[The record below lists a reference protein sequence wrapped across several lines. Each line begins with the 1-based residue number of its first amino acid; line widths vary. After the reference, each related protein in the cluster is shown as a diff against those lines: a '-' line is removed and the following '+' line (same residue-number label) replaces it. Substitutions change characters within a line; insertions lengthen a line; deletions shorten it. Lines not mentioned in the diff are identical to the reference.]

1 MPNADFVAGI
11 SAGAVTTL
19 VMHPL
24 DLIKVRLQVDDYY
37 KAFSSTSSTSALN
50 TATSTAVKKR
60 GWTGV
65 LGTTGRVAR
74 IWSSFTSYK
83 DLYRGLGINLVGN
96 TVSWGLYFALYNKL
110 KRDLIPQHAGAG
122 GGRPSTVDGSGSG
135 SGEEEQMD
143 QKSIQHLYLACALIA
158 GTTTSFLTNPL
169 WVLKTRQLGTTRQ
182 AASGSGLPYGQ
193 GSGYGQSLVSII
205 KNEGVKTLWR
215 GFVPGLFGVVQSS
228 LQFTI
233 YEDMKVRRLRHHNQY
248 YRDSRQGQVEQLPT
262 VEYLSISAVSK
273 IMATVALYPYQ
284 LVRSRM
290 QMPLPRPDSQQTPSS
305 GSSSTI
311 SKGPA
316 RDKVKALDV
325 LATTVKTEGGVLALY
340 KGLGANLVRVVPG
353 TCITFLVYEKVKLF
367 MN

>member
-37 KAFSSTSSTSALN
+37 KTSSSSASSTNVTD
-50 TATSTAVKKR
+50 TAGKGRWPAF
-60 GWTGV
+60 
-65 LGTTGRVAR
+65 LGTTGRVGR

-96 TVSWGLYFALYNKL
+96 TVSWGLYFALYNEL
-110 KRDLIPQHAGAG
+110 KRDLIPQYAG
-122 GGRPSTVDGSGSG
+122 GGRPNSGDGGRAAA
-135 SGEEEQMD
+135 GEKEDEMD

-182 AASGSGLPYGQ
+182 QAVSGSV
-193 GSGYGQSLVSII
+193 SGYSQGLVSII
-205 KNEGVKTLWR
+205 KNEGVKALWR

-233 YEDMKVRRLRHHNQY
+233 YEDMKVRRLRHHNQQNLF
-248 YRDSRQGQVEQLPT
+248 REESQQGQVEQLPT
-262 VEYLSISAVSK
+262 IEYLSISAVSK
-273 IMATVALYPYQ
+273 IVATVALYPYQ

-290 QMPLPRPDSQQTPSS
+290 QMPLPTPQSQSQSQSQQQKPNKASRGT
-305 GSSSTI
+305 
-311 SKGPA
+311 
-316 RDKVKALDV
+316 VKALDV